1 MKYFL
6 AALYFVAAAV
16 VAEPCKNNG
25 EINKSKEFGINVDM
39 PKIRE
44 YGSVMITTN
53 LVNLPTLDQALS
65 SAVVA
70 RVMRGVRGLKLAD
83 KGDFQTVSAL
93 PAKFLITRKDEM
105 TPELG
110 YMKAFDVAAELSD
123 KQYAVLS
130 LMYFENPATP
140 DKTSA
145 FEKFIKEEMAKSIC
159 KM

>member
-6 AALYFVAAAV
+6 AALCFLATTA
-16 VAEPCKNNG
+16 VAEPCKNND
-25 EINKSKEFGINVDM
+25 ELNKSKEFGVNVDAA
-39 PKIRE
+39 KIRE
-44 YGSVMITTN
+44 YGSVMINTN
-53 LVNLPTLDQALS
+53 LVNLATFDQALG

-70 RVMRGVRGLKLAD
+70 RVMRGIRGLKLAD

-93 PAKFLITRKDEM
+93 PAKFLITRKDEA

-110 YMKAFDVAAELSD
+110 YMKAFDVAAELGD

-140 DKTSA
+140 DKTRE
-145 FEKFIKEEMAKSIC
+145 FEKFLKEDMAKSIC